1 MAELG
6 SADLNHL
13 SIDSLFSSRK
23 QVPAQPSPAQPSSGG
38 SVGET
43 DAPLQSAIVDTR
55 RQQKLV
61 ITIMMLLVLVLG
73 LGARMLIHNHFLTL
87 MMVILVFMMWL
98 LDITGHVG
106 QWE

>member
-1 MAELG
+1 MAEPG

-23 QVPAQPSPAQPSSGG
+23 QVPAQPSPAQPS

-106 QWE
+106 QWEK

>member
-13 SIDSLFSSRK
+13 SIDSLLSSRK
-23 QVPAQPSPAQPSSGG
+23 QVPAQPSPAQPSCGC

-43 DAPLQSAIVDTR
+43 DVPLQSAIVDTR

-61 ITIMMLLVLVLG
+61 ITIMMLIVLLLG
-73 LGARMLIHNHFLTL
+73 WGARMLIHNHFLTL
-87 MMVILVFMMWL
+87 MVVILVFVMWL

>member
-13 SIDSLFSSRK
+13 SIDSLLSSRK
-23 QVPAQPSPAQPSSGG
+23 QVPAQPGSGG

-43 DAPLQSAIVDTR
+43 DVPLQSAIVDTR

-61 ITIMMLLVLVLG
+61 ITIMMLLVLLLG
-73 LGARMLIHNHFLTL
+73 WGARMLIHNHFLTL
-87 MMVILVFMMWL
+87 MVVILVFMMWL

>member
-1 MAELG
+1 M
-6 SADLNHL
+6 
-13 SIDSLFSSRK
+13 
-23 QVPAQPSPAQPSSGG
+23 
-38 SVGET
+38 
-43 DAPLQSAIVDTR
+43 
-55 RQQKLV
+55 

-106 QWE
+106 QWEE

>member
-1 MAELG
+1 MAEPG

-23 QVPAQPSPAQPSSGG
+23 QVPAQPSSGG

-106 QWE
+106 QWEK